1 MRNGKGRPARRGA
14 VPASA
19 SPDGQLRGEVAAIAV
34 AAFSVLSLVALITD
48 QGAVLQW
55 WRGLLVGA
63 LGAGAALVPPA
74 LALAAITFWSPDIR
88 ARLLMPGIGA
98 TITAV
103 AVLSIAE
110 ITFADPGTTG
120 PGGALGRFVGRG
132 LEGLL
137 GAWGAVVALLAVLV
151 VGIVVAAER
160 SLVEL
165 LGPVVRRRPSLV
177 LRPGMTLP
185 SGTAATAKR
194 ATRSVDDDADDEDEE
209 EEEDAPPVRINLPE
223 ERRAPSAAEA
233 KSRAAALAA
242 HAAVT
247 ERIPTA
253 PARTALEASPI
264 AGLPSAAV
272 AAEGVLHA
280 DPPEKPWA
288 LPSIELLEQG
298 SAARSSEDELRRNK
312 RVIEETLAHFGIA
325 ATVVEITP
333 GPVVTRYELN
343 PAAGV
348 KLSRIEA
355 LSDDLSLALAARTL
369 RIEAPIPGKSVVGIE
384 IPNIA
389 IGLVSLKDVAES
401 AAFRDASSKLVVA
414 LGRDV
419 AGSPIVADL
428 AKLPHLLIAG
438 QTGSGKSVSINSII
452 TSLLMTATPDEVRLI
467 LCDPKRVELA
477 GFNNI
482 PHLVVPVVTDHDK
495 ILNALYWAVGEMDR
509 RYRLFARATA
519 RNIEKYNE
527 MRTGHDRV
535 PYVVLVIDEL
545 ADLMI
550 SAPIQVEKAI
560 TRIAQLAR
568 ATGIHLVVA
577 TQRPSVDVIT
587 GLIKANIPARIA
599 FATASSIDSRT
610 ILDMT
615 GAEKLLGRGDMLVL
629 PPDAPK
635 PVRAQGVFVSDQ
647 EMDRVTRHWKAQR
660 APQYELSILESQ
672 ERSRMRDEDGDEMD
686 DDRYDE
692 AVDIVQN
699 AGQASVSMLQ
709 RKMTVG
715 FARAGR
721 LIDIMERRG
730 VIGPAQGP
738 GKMRE
743 VYGVAPRRDRTE

>member
-1 MRNGKGRPARRGA
+1 

-333 GPVVTRYELN
+333 GPVVTRYELK

>member
-1 MRNGKGRPARRGA
+1 M
-14 VPASA
+14 PASA
-19 SPDGQLRGEVAAIAV
+19 RGEREIRGEVGAIAIV
-34 AAFSVLSLVALITD
+34 LLAALSLVALVTD
-48 QGAVLQW
+48 QGTILHW
-55 WRGLLVGA
+55 WREVLVGA
-63 LGAGAALVPPA
+63 LGAGSALVPPA
-74 LALAAITFWSPDIR
+74 LVLGAAAVWWPALR
-88 ARLLMPGIGA
+88 ARLVMPVIGA
-98 TITAV
+98 ALVAV
-103 AVLSIAE
+103 ALLAIAE
-110 ITFADPGTTG
+110 ISFADPATTG
-120 PGGALGRFVGRG
+120 FGGGLGRLVGRA
-132 LEGLL
+132 LEALFGSV
-137 GAWGAVVALLAVLV
+137 GAVVALLAVFV
-151 VGIVVAAER
+151 VGIVIAAER
-160 SLVEL
+160 GIAELVA
-165 LGPVVRRRPSLV
+165 PVAARRPTLA

-185 SGTAATAKR
+185 SGTSSPPRRSAR
-194 ATRSVDDDADDEDEE
+194 ANGVEADVDAD
-209 EEEDAPPVRINLPE
+209 EEDVEELEAAPLRINIPE
-223 ERRAPSAAEA
+223 DKPKRTAAEEKA
-233 KSRAAALAA
+233 RAAALAA
-242 HAAVT
+242 HAAA
-247 ERIPTA
+247 EATA
-253 PARTALEASPI
+253 PMPVGSPRVVGTPSI

-280 DPPEKPWA
+280 DPPQTPWT
-288 LPSIELLEQG
+288 LPPVELLEEG
-298 SAARSSEDELRRNK
+298 AAARSGKDEVLRNT
-312 RVIEETLAHFGIA
+312 RVIEETLAHFSIA
-325 ATVVEITP
+325 AKVVEVSV
-333 GPVVTRYELN
+333 GPVVTRYELK

-355 LSDDLSLALAARTL
+355 LSDDLALALAARSL

-384 IPNIA
+384 IPNLA

-401 AAFRDASSKLVVA
+401 AAFRDANSKLTVA

-428 AKLPHLLIAG
+428 ARLPHLLIAG
-438 QTGSGKSVSINSII
+438 QTGSGKSVSINAII
-452 TSLLMTATPDEVRLI
+452 TSLLMNATPDDVRLI

-477 GFNNI
+477 SFNEV

-495 ILNALYWAVGEMDR
+495 ILHALYWAVGEMDR

-519 RNIEKYNE
+519 RNIDKYNE
-527 MRTGHDRV
+527 MRTGVDRV
-535 PYVVLVIDEL
+535 PYIVLVVDEL

-599 FATASSIDSRT
+599 FATASAVDSRT

-635 PVRAQGVFVSDQ
+635 PARAQGVFVSDV
-647 EMDRVTRHWKAQR
+647 EMERVTRHWKAQR
-660 APQYELSILESQ
+660 APRYDLAILEAQ
-672 ERSRMRDEDGDEMD
+672 EASRMRDDDADEMD
-686 DDRYDE
+686 DDRYEE
-692 AVDIVQN
+692 AVEIVQR

-721 LIDIMERRG
+721 LIDLMERRG

-743 VYGVAPRRDRTE
+743 VYAGRHAE